1 MKPKQ
6 FLLVLALT
14 SLTILTLGPERA
26 LAAPYTINV
35 SGTFNGSFIPDP
47 AQNTLVDL
55 LGTTFNGSFTTDS
68 DPDSV
73 ATAKAVLPGEVGW
86 YLPDY
91 SLTVAGGIGYPTFG
105 ISPATGDNLFY
116 SAAETMGLLA
126 DGYYDYFSVS
136 GHAPGITFGA
146 YGTPLTSASDAL
158 ATGIMYDVTLIG
170 SPGMLSDPAHPGPST
185 INLPDVQFV
194 LLDVIELVEGNEIGS
209 AYIFGRPSLGSTL
222 TNLNVTPV
230 PEAET
235 YAMLLAGLGLIGM
248 KTRRRMSGIKNL
260 T

>member
-1 MKPKQ
+1 MKIKQ
-6 FLLVLALT
+6 TPLILALV
-14 SLTILTLGPERA
+14 SLAILTLGPQRA
-26 LAAPYTINV
+26 LAAPYTLNI

-47 AQNTLVDL
+47 VQNSLADL

-73 ATAKAVLPGEVGW
+73 DTAKAVLPGEIGW

-91 SLTVAGGIGYPTFG
+91 TLTVAGGIGYPTFG

-170 SPGMLSDPAHPGPST
+170 SPDMLSDPAHPGPST
-185 INLPDVQFV
+185 IDLSELQFV
-194 LLDVIELVEGNEIGS
+194 LLDVVELVEGNEIGS
-209 AYIFGRPSLGSTL
+209 AYIFGRLSSGGTL
-222 TNLNVTPV
+222 ANLTITPV

-235 YAMLLAGLGLIGM
+235 YAMMLAGLGLVGFAA
-248 KTRRRMSGIKNL
+248 RRRKCL
-260 T
+260 DTA